1 MGKRELALI
10 LAFVVAGVIVWQV
23 TAPKS
28 DGPGFS
34 LSNFVSNA
42 RREMRGRNAS
52 AEIKTTPAIPV
63 DASINEIRLTLSGEV
78 NIIGEPRDDVAAE
91 LTVVS
96 NGHDEAEARQLATET
111 TLNVSRFA
119 DSVVLAYTFP
129 DPGRQEPSLT
139 LRVPERL
146 RVQLDGRGAAGA
158 VVTGVNTVTL
168 TRTTGKLEL
177 KAIGGVVKGEHRGG
191 ALTID
196 GAQAV
201 DLYAVSSETVIRNIR
216 EDVQLN
222 ARGGEARIAST
233 PGRVT
238 VTAGDTRVRVDGPIG
253 ELRAEVTEADLEL
266 RDVSSPI
273 DVDARSTPVSVA
285 WARAATSK
293 IQVRDGS
300 LELTLP
306 ADASSY
312 SLDARAA
319 KGELRVPDS
328 LQKTTE
334 GTETAVTKIASAGK
348 PAIFVRGTG
357 ATITIR

>member
-10 LAFVVAGVIVWQV
+10 LGFVVAGLIVWQV

-28 DGPGFS
+28 EGPGFS
-34 LSNFVSNA
+34 LSDFMSNA

-52 AEIKTTPAIPV
+52 AEVKTTPAIPV
-63 DASINEIRLTLSGEV
+63 DASINEIRLTLRGNVTIVGE
-78 NIIGEPRDDVAAE
+78 ERADVAAE

-96 NGHDEAEARQLATET
+96 NGHDEAEARQLATDT
-111 TLNVSRFA
+111 RLDVSKFA
-119 DSVVLAYTFP
+119 DSVVLAYKFP
-129 DPGRQEPSLT
+129 EPGRQEASLT
-139 LRVPERL
+139 LRVPARL
-146 RVQLDGRGAAGA
+146 RIQLDGRGADGS
-158 VVTGVNTVTL
+158 VVSGVSTVTL
-168 TRTTGKLEL
+168 ARTTGTLEL
-177 KAIGGVVKGEHRGG
+177 KQVVGLVKGEHRGG

-216 EDVQLN
+216 EDVQIN
-222 ARGGEARIAST
+222 ARGGEARIEST

-238 VTAGDTRVRVDGPIG
+238 ITAGDTRVRVDGPTG

-266 RDVSSPI
+266 RDVSSAI

-312 SLDARAA
+312 SLDARASN
-319 KGELRVPDS
+319 GELRVPDS
-328 LQKTTE
+328 LTKSTD
-334 GTETAVTKIASAGK
+334 GAETAVTKNASAGA
-348 PAIFVRGTG
+348 PAIFVRGAG

>member
-10 LAFVVAGVIVWQV
+10 LAFVVAGVVVWQV

-28 DGPGFS
+28 DAPGFS
-34 LSNFVSNA
+34 LSNLVSNA

-52 AEIKTTPAIPV
+52 AEVKTTPAIPV
-63 DASINEIRLTLSGEV
+63 DASINEIRLTLRGEV
-78 NIIGEPRDDVAAE
+78 NIIGEERDDVASE

-111 TLNVSRFA
+111 RLNVSKFA
-119 DSVVLAYTFP
+119 DSVVLAFALP
-129 DPGRQEPSLT
+129 EPGRQEPSLT
-139 LRVPERL
+139 LRVPARL

-158 VVTGVNTVTL
+158 VVSGVHAVTL
-168 TRTTGKLEL
+168 TRTTGKLAL
-177 KAIGGVVKGEHRGG
+177 TQIRGLVKGEHRGG

-196 GAQAV
+196 GAQAL

-216 EDVQLN
+216 EDVQIN
-222 ARGGEARIAST
+222 ARGGEARIENT

-238 VTAGDTRVRVDGPIG
+238 ITAGDTRVRVDGPTG

-266 RDVSSPI
+266 RDVSSAI
-273 DVDARSTPVSVA
+273 DVDARSTPVSIA

-293 IQVRDGS
+293 VQVRDGS

-312 SLDARAA
+312 SLAARASN
-319 KGELRVPDS
+319 GELRAPDS
-328 LQKTTE
+328 LPKTTE
-334 GTETAVTKIASAGK
+334 GTETAVTKSARAGA
-348 PAIFVRGTG
+348 PAIFVRGAG